1 VFAPDQFSSIVL
13 GLVASAVSLEVGGF
27 GAGAG
32 CAVAISELQPNNA
45 TEAALYH
52 GMFNLFILKTPDST
66 GPFLHHFY
74 FPWGTSD
81 QSLPCAG

>member
-1 VFAPDQFSSIVL
+1 VL
-13 GLVASAVSLEVGGF
+13 GLVASAVSLEGGDI

-52 GMFNLFILKTPDST
+52 GMFNLFILITPGLYGISKPT
-66 GPFLHHFY
+66 PGF
-74 FPWGTSD
+74 W
-81 QSLPCAG
+81 Q